1 MNQRKHLTLIAAG
14 SAFLASL
21 PLTNVFENYTWAIR
35 SFLVVAVMCG
45 VGLLVRS
52 LRAPSWAPSAA
63 MALSGLLA
71 LTWLYRSHEEYLGI
85 VPSPGT
91 IVHFGQLL
99 RTASEEMSEYATP
112 VGDREGFLFLAT
124 LGVAAVALLVDLFA
138 VVVRRPAL
146 AGLPMLAIY
155 SVPVTVDTDS
165 TSWFPF
171 VLGALGFL
179 WLLVTDNVDR
189 VRRFGR
195 RFTGD
200 GRDVDLWEPSPL
212 AAAGQRLGALSVV
225 AAVLLPLIPFAMP
238 AGLLDSL
245 GGGAGGG
252 SGAGIGNGKNGKS
265 VSMFALLSGQLNRNK
280 SVEMVKVTD
289 LDDTQ
294 PFYLRFNV
302 LEDLSA
308 KGFSARPISGGAPVG
323 NGFGK
328 PEWGPSVKS
337 ATHTARVEVTN
348 ELAINYLPIYTWPTK
363 IDKVSN
369 NWAFDPKTAVVY
381 SNKETTAKKSYNV
394 TYTRP
399 EISPDDLRAAA
410 PVDTSSPQ
418 LKDLATAP
426 ANPVVKSKVEELIKG
441 KTTEYDKVKA
451 IFDFFSPDNGF
462 TYDTSTGADTSGTK
476 IADFL
481 NNKRGYCAQYA
492 AAFGWLLREAKIP
505 ARVAFGFARG
515 GSPAGTKAM
524 MLTNFNLHAWTEVY
538 FPGYGWLPFDA
549 TPSTAIGGSVQTSYM
564 PAAETANGND
574 DPNRRG
580 SQPLP
585 SGSAAAGDPG
595 LTGHENP
602 GNTGGGDINTK
613 LSLSQR
619 VGNFAASAP
628 GIALMAAVL
637 LLLLLALPGFA
648 RARTRRRRLTF
659 AAAGPGTPVG
669 VPVGDG
675 PQMTVL
681 PEDDRSAL
689 VARDNAHRAWDKL
702 LDTMT
707 DYRVTIDEAETPRAT
722 VDRLVRKERLR
733 DKAESG
739 ARLLS
744 TVEEHARYARSPLS
758 ARELRT
764 ALSSV
769 ESAFAANATRKVRL
783 IARFLPPSVL
793 RRWRTNAGIRSSAL
807 TLSIGRGW
815 DSLMR
820 TLSVRRMVARRSGR

>member
-21 PLTNVFENYTWAIR
+21 PLINVFENYTWAFR

-52 LRAPSWAPSAA
+52 LRAPSWAPTGA
-63 MALSGLLA
+63 MALAGLLS

-85 VPSPGT
+85 LPSPGT

-99 RTASEEMSEYATP
+99 RTASQEMSEYATP
-112 VGDREGFLFLAT
+112 VGDRDGFLFLAT

-155 SVPVTVDTDS
+155 SVPVTVDTES

-171 VLGALGFL
+171 VLGAVGFL

-212 AAAGQRLGALSVV
+212 AAAGQRLGALSVI
-225 AAVLLPLIPFAMP
+225 AAVLIPLVPFAMP
-238 AGLLDSL
+238 SGILDSF
-245 GGGAGGG
+245 GTGAGGG
-252 SGAGIGNGKNGKS
+252 GGAGIGNGRNGKS
-265 VSMFALLSGQLNRNK
+265 VSMFALLSGQLNRSK
-280 SVEMVKVTD
+280 AVEMVKVTNI
-289 LDDTQ
+289 DDTD

-308 KGFSARPISGGAPVG
+308 KGFSARPISGGGPVS

-328 PEWGPSVKS
+328 PQWDSSVK
-337 ATHTARVEVTN
+337 ATSHTARIEVSN

-369 NWAFDPKTAVVY
+369 SWAFDAKTAVVY
-381 SNKETTAKKSYNV
+381 SGKETTSKKSYNV
-394 TYTRP
+394 TYLKS
-399 EISPDDLRAAA
+399 EISPDDLRRAA
-410 PVDTSSPQ
+410 PLDNSDPQ
-418 LKDLATAP
+418 LKDLVTAP
-426 ANPVVKSKVEELIKG
+426 SNAVVKSKVDELIKG
-441 KTTEYDKVKA
+441 KTTEYDKVTS
-451 IFDFFSPDNGF
+451 ILGFFSTDNGF
-462 TYDTSTGADTSGTK
+462 VYDISTGPDTSGTK

-481 NNKRGYCAQYA
+481 QNKRGYCAQYA

-505 ARVAFGFARG
+505 SRVAFGFARG
-515 GSPAGTKAM
+515 DRPSGSKTM
-524 MLTNFNLHAWTEVY
+524 TLTNFNLHAWTEVY

-549 TPSTAIGGSVQTSYM
+549 TPPTAIGGSVRASYM
-564 PAAETANGND
+564 PATQTADGND
-574 DPNRRG
+574 DVNRRG

-585 SGSAAAGDPG
+585 TTSSSASDQGP
-595 LTGHENP
+595 TGHEDP
-602 GNTGGGDINTK
+602 GNHGGTDGTLDQSTTDRLAAAATSGTGISFTT
-613 LSLSQR
+613 
-619 VGNFAASAP
+619 
-628 GIALMAAVL
+628 VL
-637 LLLLLALPGFA
+637 IVALLLAMPAVA
-648 RARTRRRRLTF
+648 RRRTRRRRLTF
-659 AAAGPGTPVG
+659 ATPGTPNG

-675 PQMTVL
+675 PQMAVI
-681 PEDDRSAL
+681 PDDGSSAAT
-689 VARDNAHRAWDKL
+689 ARDNAHRAWDEL

-707 DYRVTIDEAETPRAT
+707 DYRVAIDDAETPRAT

-733 DKAESG
+733 DQAESG
-739 ARLLS
+739 ARMLS
-744 TVEEHARYARSPLS
+744 TVEEYARYARRPLS
-758 ARELRT
+758 AQELRS

-769 ESAFAANATRKVRL
+769 ESAFAANATTKIRL
-783 IARFLPPSVL
+783 QARFLPPSVL
-793 RRWRTNAGIRSSAL
+793 RRWRTNLGVRSSAL

-820 TLSVRRMVARRSGR
+820 TLSVRRMVARRSDR